1 MKCTQ
6 NKRDIRIRYKVGMN
20 RTKMCMVG
28 VQNNK
33 SMWAEKVKKSVVE
46 LLAKSLR

>member
-6 NKRDIRIRYKVGMN
+6 NKQDIRIRYKVGMN